1 MKRILTILAL
11 SFCAAVTSLQPS
23 AYAAPAPQVK
33 SAKASKSAKAETVT
47 FRTNLHCKNCV
58 KKVNENIAFE
68 KGVKDL
74 KVSLDTQTIT
84 VTFDPAKTSVE
95 ALSKAISK
103 LGYAAEPK
111 K

>member
-1 MKRILTILAL
+1 MKRILIILAL

-33 SAKASKSAKAETVT
+33 SAKASKSAKEETVT

-74 KVSLDTQTIT
+74 NVSLEKQTIT
-84 VTFDPAKTSVE
+84 VTFDPSKTSVE
-95 ALSKAISK
+95 TLAKAIRK
-103 LGYAAEPK
+103 LGYAAELK
-111 K
+111 